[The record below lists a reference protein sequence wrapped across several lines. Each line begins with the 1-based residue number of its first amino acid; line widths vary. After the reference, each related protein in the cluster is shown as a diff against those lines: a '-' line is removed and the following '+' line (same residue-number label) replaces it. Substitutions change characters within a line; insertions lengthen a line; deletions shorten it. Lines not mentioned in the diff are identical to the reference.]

1 MSQENVE
8 RARAVIEDFNLGKG
22 EFDSQGVLTKLPDE
36 DAFDPEVEWDA
47 SESPILD
54 LSGFYRGIEG
64 VRHYW
69 RTWVAAWE
77 MRHFDFEVLDAGD
90 RVVALFNDQVM
101 RGRST
106 GIEVLVPKWAAVMT
120 IRDGRLFRWKLY
132 MSQSEA
138 LEAAGLSEQDAHAGS

>member
-132 MSQSEA
+132 SP
-138 LEAAGLSEQDAHAGS
+138 AASRASDWLM

>member
-8 RARAVIEDFNLGKG
+8 VVRAVTEDFNLGKG
-22 EFDSQGVLTKLPDE
+22 EFDSQGMLTKLPDE
-36 DAFDPEVEWDA
+36 EVFDPEVEWDA

-54 LSGFYRGIEG
+54 LSGVYRGIEG

-69 RTWVAAWE
+69 RTWIAAWE

-90 RVVALFNDQVM
+90 RVVALFNHQVM

-106 GIEVLVPKWAAVMT
+106 TPDSLEPFLRAALPGGWSGAST
-120 IRDGRLFRWKLY
+120 
-132 MSQSEA
+132 
-138 LEAAGLSEQDAHAGS
+138 